1 MGEGKCGADPGCHS
15 TSTGAAVQAA
25 STTPTPNCNQEPQ
38 PPPAKPQPSHA
49 PIQPLCAPG
58 GLSSGPAS
66 QPDHTHTTQHTAQL
80 PRPSHNIPA
89 GAETKPGHTQPLCV
103 GAQMVWEDPRRISDS
118 PSNLPHLSSHHYLWV
133 RRQGAWKL
141 LEILLSMSNKH
152 SVAHILIRP

>member
-1 MGEGKCGADPGCHS
+1 MGLIL
-15 TSTGAAVQAA
+15 AVTAHPLVLQFRQ
-25 STTPTPNCNQEPQ
+25 PL
-38 PPPAKPQPSHA
+38 PPPPQTATKNHSHRQQNHNQAHA

-58 GLSSGPAS
+58 GPSSGPAS
-66 QPDHTHTTQHTAQL
+66 QPDHTHTLTHTHHTAQL

-118 PSNLPHLSSHHYLWV
+118 PSNLPHLSSHHYLRG

>member
-25 STTPTPNCNQEPQ
+25 STTHTPNCNQEPQ
-38 PPPAKPQPSHA
+38 PPPAKPQPSPCSHPA
-49 PIQPLCAPG
+49 PVCTRRPFLWSRLTARP
-58 GLSSGPAS
+58 
-66 QPDHTHTTQHTAQL
+66 HTHHTAQL